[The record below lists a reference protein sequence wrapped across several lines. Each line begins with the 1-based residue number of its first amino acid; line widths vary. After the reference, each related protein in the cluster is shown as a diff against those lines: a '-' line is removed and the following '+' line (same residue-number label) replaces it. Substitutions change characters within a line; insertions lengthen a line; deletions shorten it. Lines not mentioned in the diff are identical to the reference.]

1 MVGQPPL
8 SVNTFNTPNNPSFME
23 DAMASLR
30 FDNNVDGPALY
41 PPSQPPDSTRSTTSA
56 RIQQVTRHQNNAAVN
71 LDPAPGDPDTVFIRA
86 PFNEFPG
93 SSERKTGLSYNDMAA
108 NPDWF
113 LDVRDFTGPNAV
125 GYPPQLEPPR
135 GWCPSKKK
143 DAKDTWKE
151 GEEPRLRCTLCRRQ
165 YAGVNAKSMW
175 RRHVYEK
182 HKIAMA
188 NRRENNDRPGG
199 RSRGSNKENKV
210 ASSSKSSER
219 DQGARPKAIRRVV
232 SLEVE
237 VSGSGSGSSSSQVEP
252 LSATSTNDHAGEA
265 DRADSAGEEDQSY
278 VEGPSYSSTPPQ
290 TPGLTDT
297 LQPAFDIVVPP
308 ESPYNPLMTP
318 SFRHSPARIQSKRVW
333 RFSSPKVGHKTG
345 DYTLAM
351 LAREVREEGSPVV
364 RGLDVSPIVLIP
376 ANERQRR
383 SIFSPLRK
391 SPLAVSPRRLF
402 LETVEG
408 DSIQSRLDRPGWDA
422 LSTPGNALTGG
433 FLGSPGHGPV
443 SEIEDYIRDWIE
455 GGGANPESGELAA
468 PLSSSTPL
476 RLGHATDGAKA
487 DYFALAAGQ
496 NVPPS
501 PTPWAQ
507 CTPRTKMFINGIVS
521 PPKEPESSP
530 IPSLSAGPSTGS
542 RGRGASPSPPHNMPS
557 NSFAL
562 LLPPFDN
569 EGSFSPTAP
578 SRSLL
583 ALDTPDTSMEV
594 DEPLPPPDYRD
605 IPDWQDIFGAPTS
618 VRAPAVGETNGIAS
632 VSTSL
637 SGTFGHFSSLSA
649 SGSSLGR
656 KTTSSSPSIDLG
668 RAYASLS
675 TNSQKS
681 SIGLM
686 EAVLEKKSRRRK
698 HSYSESR
705 DGDVGVTAMG
715 SPFKMSRKTSRS
727 EFLYSLDGDCEMQD
741 TQPKKRRKTTS
752 GRD

>member
-1 MVGQPPL
+1 
-8 SVNTFNTPNNPSFME
+8 ME
-23 DAMASLR
+23 
-30 FDNNVDGPALY
+30 
-41 PPSQPPDSTRSTTSA
+41 
-56 RIQQVTRHQNNAAVN
+56 I
-71 LDPAPGDPDTVFIRA
+71 
-86 PFNEFPG
+86 
-93 SSERKTGLSYNDMAA
+93 
-108 NPDWF
+108 
-113 LDVRDFTGPNAV
+113 
-125 GYPPQLEPPR
+125 
-135 GWCPSKKK
+135 
-143 DAKDTWKE
+143 
-151 GEEPRLRCTLCRRQ
+151 
-165 YAGVNAKSMW
+165 
-175 RRHVYEK
+175 
-182 HKIAMA
+182 
-188 NRRENNDRPGG
+188 
-199 RSRGSNKENKV
+199 
-210 ASSSKSSER
+210 
-219 DQGARPKAIRRVV
+219 
-232 SLEVE
+232 EVC
-237 VSGSGSGSSSSQVEP
+237 GSGSSSNEVEP

-265 DRADSAGEEDQSY
+265 DRADSAGEEEQSY
-278 VEGPSYSSTPPQ
+278 VEGPFYSSTPPQ
-290 TPGLTDT
+290 TPGLPDT

-318 SFRHSPARIQSKRVW
+318 SFRHFPARIQSKRVW
-333 RFSSPKVGHKTG
+333 IYSPKVGHKTG

-351 LAREVREEGSPVV
+351 LAREVREEAMLERENREEGSPVV

-383 SIFSPLRK
+383 SIFSPRK

-402 LETVEG
+402 SETAEG

-422 LSTPGNALTGG
+422 LSTPGNAFTNGVI
-433 FLGSPGHGPV
+433 GSPGHGPV

-455 GGGANPESGELAA
+455 GGGANPESGELAAA

-501 PTPWAQ
+501 PIPWAQ

-530 IPSLSAGPSTGS
+530 VPSLSAGPSTGS
-542 RGRGASPSPPHNMPS
+542 RGRGASPSPSPRMLS
-557 NSFAL
+557 NSFAS
-562 LLPPFDN
+562 LLPPFDD
-569 EGSFSPTAP
+569 EASFSPNVP
-578 SRSLL
+578 SGGSL
-583 ALDTPDTSMEV
+583 ALETPDSSMEI
-594 DEPLPPPDYRD
+594 DEPLPPPDYREID
-605 IPDWQDIFGAPTS
+605 TLPDWQDIFGAPTS
-618 VRAPAVGETNGIAS
+618 VRTPAVGETKGIAS

-656 KTTSSSPSIDLG
+656 KTTTSSPSIDLG

-675 TNSQKS
+675 TKSQKS

-741 TQPKKRRKTTS
+741 SQPKKRRKTTS